1 MPERQHHDDKLE
13 GEMEKSYTAMRN
25 SLWKILLVGKKENKN
40 RNEVTHSQSICMLFM
55 MFQLDI
61 PYGVIYRFALRFFKP
76 SLCLT

>member
-25 SLWKILLVGKKENKN
+25 SLSKILLVEKKRIKTGMKSHT
-40 RNEVTHSQSICMLFM
+40 VSQFACYLWW
-55 MFQLDI
+55 FQLDI